1 MDALV
6 VPVAALA
13 LILIGIE
20 TLRWFTR
27 PAARRLR
34 TIKKIGGRR

>member
-6 VPVAALA
+6 VPVAVVA

-27 PAARRLR
+27 PAAKRLR
-34 TIKKIGGRR
+34 AIKKIQGRR